1 MADEPCLYVLA
12 GTNGA
17 GNSSLLGELLRR
29 SSGVSHYDPDAATR
43 RLLEANPRAT
53 LEQANSAAW
62 EQGKRL
68 VLRAIEE
75 RLDFAIETTL
85 GGETY
90 VGIFEKALAAGIEV
104 RLWYVGLASPELH
117 LARVAARVAKGGHD
131 IPEAKIRERYDRGRE
146 NLLRLLPML
155 TEMRL
160 LDNSAEGDPDRGE
173 RPRPKLLLHT
183 ARGRIVSVCALGS
196 TPAWAKPIVAAA
208 LRWRKTPG
216 RRRRR

>member
-1 MADEPCLYVLA
+1 VADEPCLYVLA

-17 GNSSLLGELLRR
+17 GKSSLVGELLRR
-29 SSGVSHYDPDAATR
+29 SSGVPHYDPDAATR

-53 LEQANSAAW
+53 LDQANAAAW
-62 EQGKRL
+62 QQGMRL

-90 VGIFEKALAAGIEV
+90 VEVFEKALARGIEV

-131 IPEAKIRERYDRGRE
+131 IPEEKIRERYDRGRE
-146 NLLRLLPML
+146 NLLRLLPGL
-155 TEMRL
+155 TEMKL
-160 LDNSAEGDPDRGE
+160 LDNSVEGDPDRGE
-173 RPRPKLLLHT
+173 RPRPELLLHT
-183 ARGRIVSVCALGS
+183 ARRRIVSACALGS
-196 TPAWAKPIVAAA
+196 TPAWAKPILAAA
-208 LRWRKTPG
+208 LRWRTP
-216 RRRRR
+216 R